1 MNAEILAIKTIKKMR
16 FMFVG
21 ILKKKI
27 NYETKF
33 KIQQRGR
40 QMVY

>member
-1 MNAEILAIKTIKKMR
+1 MNTEILAIKTIKKMR
-16 FMFVG
+16 FMFVST
-21 ILKKKI
+21 LKKK

-33 KIQQRGR
+33 KIQQRGK